1 MYKKTAKKFIEKM
14 IDIFTA
20 FFDKVI
26 IKHFLIKK
34 VATPYYFLFISLFL
48 I

>member
-34 VATPYYFLFISLFL
+34 VAARIIFYLFHYF
-48 I
+48 

>member
-26 IKHFLIKK
+26 IKNFLIKK
-34 VATPYYFLFISLFL
+34 VASHIIFYLFHYF
-48 I
+48 